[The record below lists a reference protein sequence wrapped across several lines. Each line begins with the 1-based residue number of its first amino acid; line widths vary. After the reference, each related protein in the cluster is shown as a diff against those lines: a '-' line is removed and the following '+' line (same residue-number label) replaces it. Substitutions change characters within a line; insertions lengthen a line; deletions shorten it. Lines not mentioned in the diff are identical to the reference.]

1 MFKLH
6 KLNIWLY
13 NLINNYIYKTFDLY
27 INPLVRKQLKD
38 YKSIPII
45 IVNFNQLF
53 YLKQLVNFL
62 LNREFASII
71 IIDNQS
77 TYPPLLKYY
86 EEINNK
92 VTIEWM
98 PENYGHDVFFKNRE
112 LQKKYGRGFYILTD
126 ADIVPNDNLPHDF
139 IRQMMLH
146 LIYNWKKITKVGFAL
161 RIDNIPDENT
171 LKEKII
177 KWERKFWEK
186 EISKGVYEAT
196 LDTTFALYKPNY
208 PKKYNQ
214 ISFFEAHRFAENFT
228 AQHGGWYIDQKNLTE
243 EQEYYIKTASCS
255 SSWLQENKNI

>member
-1 MFKLH
+1 MILTNI
-6 KLNIWLY
+6 NIWLY
-13 NLINNYIYKTFDLY
+13 NLINNYIYKPFDLY

-62 LNREFASII
+62 LNRELTNII
-71 IIDNQS
+71 IIDNKS

-92 VTIEWM
+92 VKIEWM
-98 PENYGHDVFFKNRE
+98 SENYGHAVFFKNRE

-126 ADIVPNDNLPHDF
+126 ADIVPNDNLPHNF

-161 RIDNIPDENT
+161 KLDDIPDENI
-171 LKEKII
+171 LKEKIV
-177 KWERKFWEK
+177 KWETKFWET
-186 EISKGVYEAT
+186 EISKGIYKAP

-208 PKKYNQ
+208 PQKYDQ
-214 ISFFEAHRFAENFT
+214 ISYLEAHRFAENFT
-228 AQHGGWYIDQKNLTE
+228 AKHGGWYVKQKSLTE
-243 EQEYYIKTASCS
+243 EQAYYVETASSS
-255 SSWLQENKNI
+255 SSWLREDKNV